1 MESMTKTHTD
11 SNHDA
16 LEPALNDLKAYV
28 QRAARQGVAAHE
40 AEAGIWHRVLQL
52 GHQALGLLFHLVGP
66 GDVGETVV
74 LPDGQEVRRLETPH
88 PRVYQSVFG
97 RFQLERVVYGTRA
110 GQKIAYVP
118 FDTQLQLPESDFSYL
133 LQDWAQS
140 VAMDQAYR
148 QVPETLGRILD
159 VHPSVDSLERMNRK
173 MAKTVR
179 PFRESRLA
187 PEPEDEGA
195 LCVVSADGK
204 GIPIRRVTPEA
215 AIQGHD
221 PQQEAKKNRKK
232 MAVVGTVYTLDPLVR
247 TPEEVVE
254 SLFRLPEDHRPA
266 AERPVPQHKRLW
278 ASLPHEQDGREVS
291 ATEQTFGWLAQEVAR
306 RNPEA
311 AKPILLLM
319 DGQKS
324 LWEAGQRVLPQVS
337 TIEILD
343 LLHATPRLWDAAH
356 LFYGGDEEQ
365 ALSFVY
371 DRVLRL
377 LKGEVPAV
385 VAGLRQMGT
394 KRKLRG
400 KKRDKLA
407 KICGYLEN
415 NTHRMHYDVYLAA
428 GYPIASGVIEG
439 ACRHFIKD
447 RMERSGMRW
456 TIESAQAMLDVRS
469 TYLNGDWDD
478 FMRYRIAQETQRL
491 YPYRALV
498 EPSETLEV
506 IELPLAA

>member
-1 MESMTKTHTD
+1 
-11 SNHDA
+11 
-16 LEPALNDLKAYV
+16 
-28 QRAARQGVAAHE
+28 
-40 AEAGIWHRVLQL
+40 
-52 GHQALGLLFHLVGP
+52 
-66 GDVGETVV
+66 V
-74 LPDGQEVRRLETPH
+74 LPDGQEVHRLETLH

-97 RFQLERVVYGTRA
+97 RFQLERVVYGTRE
-110 GQKIAYVP
+110 GQKIPYVP
-118 FDTQLQLPESDFSYL
+118 VDTQLQLPASAFSYL

-159 VHPSVDSLERMNRK
+159 VHPAVDSLERMNRK
-173 MAKTVR
+173 MAETVR

-187 PEPEDEGA
+187 PEPADEGA

-204 GIPIRRVTPEA
+204 GIPIRRATPEA
-215 AIQGHD
+215 SIQGHD
-221 PQQEAKKNRKK
+221 PQQEAKTNRKK
-232 MAVVGTVYTLDPLVR
+232 MAVVGTVYMLDPVVR

-254 SLFRLPEDHRPA
+254 ALLRLPEAPRPA
-266 AERPVPQHKRLW
+266 VARPGPQHKRLW
-278 ASLPHEQDGREVS
+278 ASLPHEQDGREGS
-291 ATEQTFGWLAQEVAR
+291 ATEQPFGWLAQEVAR

-324 LWEAGQRVLPQVS
+324 LWDAGQRVLPQVS

-356 LFYGGDEEQ
+356 LFYGRDEEQ
-365 ALSFVY
+365 ALRFVY

-377 LKGEVPAV
+377 LKGEGPSV

-394 KRKLRG
+394 KRKRRG

-415 NTHRMHYDVYLAA
+415 NTHRMHDAV
-428 GYPIASGVIEG
+428 
-439 ACRHFIKD
+439 
-447 RMERSGMRW
+447 
-456 TIESAQAMLDVRS
+456 
-469 TYLNGDWDD
+469 
-478 FMRYRIAQETQRL
+478 
-491 YPYRALV
+491 
-498 EPSETLEV
+498 
-506 IELPLAA
+506 